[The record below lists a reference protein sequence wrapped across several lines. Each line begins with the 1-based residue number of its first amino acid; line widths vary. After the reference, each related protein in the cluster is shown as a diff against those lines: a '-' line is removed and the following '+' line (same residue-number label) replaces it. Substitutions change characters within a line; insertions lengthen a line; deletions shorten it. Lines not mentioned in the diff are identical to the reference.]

1 MDDQASPLEG
11 GSAGK
16 KRKTDTEGN
25 NYLSDEDTEMIET
38 PESVKIIPQK
48 DLLINNIVKSSMNKE
63 NSVTHHEAS
72 VDKDTSTDAN
82 KGAEGT
88 STNTTSQAEEKAQ
101 YSRRDHGPY
110 AVIFTY
116 DETQW
121 NDIKLGKLLKEKNRR
136 FESVTKINRKKS
148 RVIFHTASDANNATI
163 MSMLKDKNLT
173 AEIPRNF
180 AEKWGVIYDV
190 DMDMTDDE
198 IAKAINSTIE
208 VKGVERMKKFVAK
221 VDGKNTYVPTATIKV
236 RFLGDALPKT
246 VRIYGACRRVKNLRV
261 TVMQCFKCFKF
272 GHKTLVCKK
281 EKEICKKCAEDI
293 LLDREEHK
301 CERKKCANCESDQ
314 HDAIDKNC
322 SVYSAQKSIKI
333 LAQTKRITI
342 TEATRQ
348 MKEEQESY
356 FTPDP
361 NLAPAPDR
369 HDITVF
375 PNLRQP
381 RPRPRIDT
389 AELQRSAINQ
399 QAVWNSY
406 SMNPKIPS
414 KPMDNNPH
422 KASDMEKLQFFL
434 SEISRITTLWG
445 FSLVDN
451 NQSAKPVLACSNA
464 GDSNRKVTSDM
475 SDPTQ
480 T

>member
-88 STNTTSQAEEKAQ
+88 STNTTSQAEEKVQ

-221 VDGKNTYVPTATIKV
+221 VDGKNTYVPTATIK
-236 RFLGDALPKT
+236 
-246 VRIYGACRRVKNLRV
+246 
-261 TVMQCFKCFKF
+261 
-272 GHKTLVCKK
+272 
-281 EKEICKKCAEDI
+281 
-293 LLDREEHK
+293 
-301 CERKKCANCESDQ
+301 
-314 HDAIDKNC
+314 
-322 SVYSAQKSIKI
+322 SIKI

-451 NQSAKPVLACSNA
+451 NQSAKPDLACSNA

>member
-1 MDDQASPLEG
+1 
-11 GSAGK
+11 
-16 KRKTDTEGN
+16 
-25 NYLSDEDTEMIET
+25 
-38 PESVKIIPQK
+38 
-48 DLLINNIVKSSMNKE
+48 MNKE

-88 STNTTSQAEEKAQ
+88 STNTTSQAEEKVQ

-236 RFLGDALPKT
+236 RFL
-246 VRIYGACRRVKNLRV
+246 
-261 TVMQCFKCFKF
+261 
-272 GHKTLVCKK
+272 
-281 EKEICKKCAEDI
+281 EDI

-451 NQSAKPVLACSNA
+451 NQSAKPDLACSNA